1 MVIGGLREVCSMVT
15 KEGISINN
23 KKNRKRK
30 KENSAWTILL
40 FLLPALLVYT
50 IFIILPILSTLNY
63 SLYNWNGVQAE
74 KLFVGLQNYTELL
87 SDKAFWHALKNNMYV
102 ILVSIFIQIPL
113 GLVMA
118 LILTSRIRGIKVLNV
133 LFFMPYLMSTV
144 AVGLLWVF
152 IYDPINGSANQLL
165 QFLGF
170 ESIHW
175 LASSNTAIIAVL
187 IVIAWQFAPFF
198 MILFR
203 ASMVGIPEE
212 LYEASEID
220 GANGRE
226 QFFYITLPS
235 LMPTIISSS
244 ILAVVGSLKTFDI
257 FYVMLGGGS
266 GNTTEILGTYMFRQ
280 SFVNFNM
287 GYGSTIATMMLVL
300 ALISVVIIQV
310 IDIRRK
316 RRERL

>member
-1 MVIGGLREVCSMVT
+1 MESKNSTNIEIN
-15 KEGISINN
+15 EGRQ
-23 KKNRKRK
+23 KGDKNRVL
-30 KENSAWTILL
+30 TILL
-40 FLLPALLVYT
+40 FLLPALLIYT
-50 IFIILPILSTLNY
+50 IFIIYPIISTLNY
-63 SLYNWNGVQAE
+63 SLFNWNGIQ
-74 KLFVGLQNYTELL
+74 KDMLFVGLQNYTNLL
-87 SDKAFWHALKNNMYV
+87 TDPAFWSALKNNLYV

-118 LILTSRIRGIKVLNV
+118 LILSSRLKGLKVLNV
-133 LFFMPYLMSTV
+133 LFFLPYLMSTV

-152 IYDPINGSANQLL
+152 MFDPINGSVNKLL
-165 QFLGF
+165 EFLGF

-175 LASSNTAIIAVL
+175 LASSGTAIIAVL

-203 ASMVGIPEE
+203 ASIVGIPEE
-212 LYEASEID
+212 LYEASDID
-220 GANGRE
+220 GANGLE
-226 QFFYITLPS
+226 QFFYVTLPS
-235 LMPTIISSS
+235 LMPTIVSSS

-266 GNTTEILGTYMFRQ
+266 GNTTEILGTYMYRQ

-287 GYGSTIATMMLVL
+287 GYGSTIATMMLIL

-310 IDIRRK
+310 IDFRRQK
-316 RRERL
+316 REEI

>member
-1 MVIGGLREVCSMVT
+1 MGNNV
-15 KEGISINN
+15 KGI
-23 KKNRKRK
+23 RK
-30 KENSAWTILL
+30 KKKSNSMWTILL
-40 FLLPALLVYT
+40 FLLPALLVYS
-50 IFIILPILSTLNY
+50 IFIIYPILSTLNY
-63 SLYNWNGVQAE
+63 SLFSWNGVQKE

-87 SDKAFWHALKNNMYV
+87 SDKAFWLALKNNFYV
-102 ILVSIFIQIPL
+102 ILVSIFVQIPL

-152 IYDPINGSANQLL
+152 IYDPVNGSANRLL

-170 ESIHW
+170 DSIHW
-175 LASSNTAIIAVL
+175 LASSDTAIMAVL

-212 LYEASEID
+212 LYEASDID
-220 GANGRE
+220 GANSRE

-266 GNTTEILGTYMFRQ
+266 GSTTEILGTYMFRQ

-300 ALISVVIIQV
+300 ALVSVVIIQV
-310 IDIRRK
+310 IDLKRK
-316 RRERL
+316 KRERL

>member
-1 MVIGGLREVCSMVT
+1 MVT